1 MHHTPN
7 AILALAYATITIF
20 TRSALAIPAPVP
32 GPDGFPPGLPT
43 CAQPCLLTA
52 IGNSGCQTSDVQ
64 CICSNPSITQALA
77 QAVQTDCSAADQ
89 AAFAAFAASYCSTS
103 SAVSPAA
110 YASSTPSAPA
120 PAGNTDSAT
129 VIIQA
134 SITTPPTT
142 ASAADLPTDVTA
154 PATMS
159 TPTGSLL
166 LDTSSPEIH
175 STMFVTTQMTSTVYA
190 NHTAIATR
198 SNSTYHP
205 ANTSAVHTSAPISGA
220 VAGSHIGM
228 SAAALA
234 MAVGVMGFLFAEL

>member
-7 AILALAYATITIF
+7 AIVALAYATTLIF

-52 IGNSGCQTSDVQ
+52 IGNSSCQTSDVQ
-64 CICSNPSITQALA
+64 CICSNPSISQALA
-77 QAVQTDCSAADQ
+77 QAVQTECSAADQ

-110 YASSTPSAPA
+110 YASSTPTETPA
-120 PAGNTDSAT
+120 SNTDSAT

-134 SITTPPTT
+134 SITTPPTS

-159 TPTGSLL
+159 TPTASLL

-198 SNSTYHP
+198 SNSTYHS

-220 VAGSHIGM
+220 VVGSHIGM
-228 SAAALA
+228 SVAALA
-234 MAVGVMGFLFAEL
+234 MAVEFMGFIFSEL